1 MYQSEGG
8 DGTMAWALL
17 LGAAK
22 LILLETTVLY
32 TVLILSIL
40 RTERSHYQLRIDL
53 HDPGRCALGLVVWVG
68 MWTIPI
74 ILAPLKA
81 CLDLLEDT
89 SADVGEWVLHRW
101 NP

>member
-1 MYQSEGG
+1 
-8 DGTMAWALL
+8 MAWALF

-22 LILLETTVLY
+22 IILAEVAVLY

-40 RTERSHYQLRIDL
+40 RTEKNYYHLRIDPHESARSGL
-53 HDPGRCALGLVVWVG
+53 MLVIWLGL
-68 MWTIPI
+68 WTAPI

-81 CLDLLEDT
+81 CLDILEDT
-89 SADVGEWVLHRW
+89 SADVGEWVLHYW